1 MSIKRHIRHIPNHN
15 PIPYLV
21 RCLNVDASPL
31 LSFFRQILPAVV
43 RALKTRPARLA
54 LCQELEH
61 HVTAVTNKAMLEPL
75 QVQFNFGLRNF
86 MGLKIFPVD

>member
-1 MSIKRHIRHIPNHN
+1 MNGRMIKR
-15 PIPYLV
+15 
-21 RCLNVDASPL
+21 DD

-75 QVQFNFGLRNF
+75 QVFVRP
-86 MGLKIFPVD
+86 IYSRSYA